1 MLNIITSKKAK
12 HTPTCYYRKIFQ
24 LKHKYFETQ
33 IYYTEAVSGYNPYHF
48 IWKQDPLDLKEF
60 AFQRDA
66 YKNAMNDKN

>member
-1 MLNIITSKKAK
+1 M
-12 HTPTCYYRKIFQ
+12 
-24 LKHKYFETQ
+24 KHKYFETQ